1 MFTCKFIIYANLDM
15 LTCLLNIH
23 DYCLSFFFCTATNIL
38 TTEQQV
44 EIQGLTNIIKFDHQ
58 GFRTDFVLDI
68 IELST
73 TGLRKVG
80 QWNST
85 RGVNFTRSY
94 GDHQKEI
101 VEYLQNKTLI
111 VTTILVSMM
120 KVTLHLL
127 FSCLYMRGKTC
138 KHIN

>member
-1 MFTCKFIIYANLDM
+1 M
-15 LTCLLNIH
+15 
-23 DYCLSFFFCTATNIL
+23 
-38 TTEQQV
+38 QQV

-85 RGVNFTRSY
+85 RGVNFTRSF

-111 VTTILVSMM
+111 VTTILVSIYVSYYRENILQTHQLITH
-120 KVTLHLL
+120 K
-127 FSCLYMRGKTC
+127 R
-138 KHIN
+138 